1 MTVPGPAPRL
11 STFRPPFTFTR
22 GSVFTVLIVC
32 TGNTCRSAM
41 GEGILRSLLTPD
53 LADQVAVRSAGT
65 GAVGGVPATTLAVGT
80 TTSRGIDI
88 RNHRSTEVTAE
99 MVREADLILC
109 MEPSHVSRVRDL
121 APEKLEQIH
130 LITELGAEGA
140 EASRTGVYDP
150 IGGTAVEYDDTF
162 NRIRSHLLRWLPL
175 IREAVERRQGV
186 R

>member
-1 MTVPGPAPRL
+1 MA
-11 STFRPPFTFTR
+11 
-22 GSVFTVLIVC
+22 
-32 TGNTCRSAM
+32 
-41 GEGILRSLLTPD
+41 EGTLRSLLPAD
-53 LADQVAVRSAGT
+53 IADQVTVRSAGT

-88 RNHRSTEVTAE
+88 RNHRSTEITADLI
-99 MVREADLILC
+99 READLILC
-109 MEPSHVSRVRDL
+109 MEPPHVARVREL
-121 APEKLEQIH
+121 APDKADQIH
-130 LITELGAEGA
+130 LITEQSAEKNA
-140 EASRTGVYDP
+140 EKNEASRLGISDP